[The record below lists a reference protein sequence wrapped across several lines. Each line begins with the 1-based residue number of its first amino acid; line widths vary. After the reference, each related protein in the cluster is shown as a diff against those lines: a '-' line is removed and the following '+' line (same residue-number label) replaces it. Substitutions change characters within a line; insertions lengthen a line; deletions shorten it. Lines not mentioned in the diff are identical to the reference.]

1 MNRFINFS
9 YWVKGAVYDD
19 LPLLRFPIIFREF
32 SEMFTVLYFWYLIE
46 IFQTET
52 YTVCVVLKDS
62 SCNKNSKRRS
72 KKQLHLSHKSR
83 KTKINKSNFSTTI
96 VIKSKS
102 TVGSVIWRLMF
113 SSANINPKWKKRC
126 LVSKLRIRPTDN
138 HVDASR
144 FTLSTKITPRNKKKF
159 QYFTVH
165 SNISRVLVFR
175 TRISRFLIFPFPGN
189 LKMTTDKATPAA
201 EA

>member
-1 MNRFINFS
+1 MLYSRTQVATKTPKGDQRNNFISVTNRERRKLIKVIS
-9 YWVKGAVYDD
+9 V
-19 LPLLRFPIIFREF
+19 LRSLSKASPRLDQLFDGLCSVQLTSTQ
-32 SEMFTVLYFWYLIE
+32 SERNVALAGGF
-46 IFQTET
+46 
-52 YTVCVVLKDS
+52 
-62 SCNKNSKRRS
+62 
-72 KKQLHLSHKSR
+72 
-83 KTKINKSNFSTTI
+83 
-96 VIKSKS
+96 
-102 TVGSVIWRLMF
+102 
-113 SSANINPKWKKRC
+113 
-126 LVSKLRIRPTDN
+126 VSKLRIRPTDN